1 MNLRPR
7 RPDRRALPGC
17 ATPRFTKSTPAEDR
31 TRDFQL
37 KRMALCQLSYEG
49 IRTFQLFYLLHASEG
64 TRTLNLALKRRLLFR
79 LSYEGVKSRFPVM
92 IRRLFLY
99 ERNVLPAELKRQK
112 WSRED
117 LNFHA
122 FAPGFEAGVYTIS
135 TTRPKG
141 GPDRH
146 RTCGLPGANRVL
158 SQLSYGPIETVGME

>member
-17 ATPRFTKSTPAEDR
+17 ATPRKTSTPAEAR

-49 IRTFQLFYLLHASEG
+49 IKHASEG
-64 TRTLNLALKRRLLFR
+64 ARTLNLALKRRLLSR

-99 ERNVLPAELKRQK
+99 ERNVLPPELKRQK
-112 WSRED
+112 SSRQWWSRED

-135 TTRPKG
+135 TTRPK
-141 GPDRH
+141 RWT
-146 RTCGLPGANRVL
+146 RQELNLRLLACRASTLP
-158 SQLSYGPIETVGME
+158 LSYGPIKTVGME